1 MKKTDKKSTNSFVF
15 FILGIPRFI
24 LKGFYVLSYLLY
36 SFIIKHIVK
45 YITWGFIVIS
55 YFVFM
60 IFAWPFKILGK
71 SKTEE
76 KLLSKR
82 AEKAE
87 ELRKAKELAAIKKQQ
102 KLLEKQEKK
111 EKAFIKKHEEK
122 ALEEKRRK
130 ELEEDYVNE
139 NVKLE
144 KHDLN
149 WALNKLFNGI
159 AQAPKKIG
167 EAFKKMY
174 ENSTLYKN
182 AKNKDD
188 INRQALL
195 LSFEGEDAEKSE
207 VKIVYEYIARDAN
220 GKTVKGYFDAF
231 SKVEVHSYL
240 LSEGFEVY
248 SIRTSKWIQL
258 LHGSSGRVENVK
270 VKHKD
275 LIFMLTQL
283 STYIKA
289 GIPLVDALKILSKQY
304 KQKNYQKVFT
314 ALIYDLSMGDSFSDA
329 LAKQGEAFPRLLINM
344 VKASEL
350 TGELP
355 EALDDMVQYYT
366 EAEEARKEMVSA
378 LTYPSI
384 VFLFTLAVVTFVMM
398 YVVPKFVDIYNTMD
412 SSQVPKFTMSVINF
426 SNFLKKNVIW
436 ILLFII
442 IIALVLVYLYK
453 NVQVIRTFFQWIFM
467 HIPVLKDVII
477 YNEVTM
483 FSKTFASLLAH
494 NVHITD
500 SMEILGKVTNNE
512 FYKMMILDTIANLAR
527 GDKIS
532 SAYKD
537 QWAFPVPAYEM
548 IVTGEKTGQLPEMMA
563 KVSTYYQSLHK
574 NTVSRIKSLVEP
586 ILIIFLTFSV
596 GLILLAVIIPMFNM
610 YQQVQRLG

>member
-1 MKKTDKKSTNSFVF
+1 MKQKKTTKKQNIVVRIFYIICFSIYKFIKHVFYGITFPFILLLHAILTPKEVDVNKLRKEAARKKKIEDAKAAKEKRKRIEDNSYKNEKIKFEKKTLGYYLNAALSF
-15 FILGIPRFI
+15 FIGIP
-24 LKGFYVLSYLLY
+24 K
-36 SFIIKHIVK
+36 
-45 YITWGFIVIS
+45 
-55 YFVFM
+55 
-60 IFAWPFKILGK
+60 
-71 SKTEE
+71 
-76 KLLSKR
+76 
-82 AEKAE
+82 
-87 ELRKAKELAAIKKQQ
+87 
-102 KLLEKQEKK
+102 
-111 EKAFIKKHEEK
+111 FIKK
-122 ALEEKRRK
+122 RI
-130 ELEEDYVNE
+130 DN
-139 NVKLE
+139 
-144 KHDLN
+144 
-149 WALNKLFNGI
+149 I
-159 AQAPKKIG
+159 AII
-167 EAFKKMY
+167 
-174 ENSTLYKN
+174 KN
-182 AKNKDD
+182 AKNKKAFNTMEMLVDYKDD
-188 INRQALL
+188 PEISEEEKGKRITWEYVAIN
-195 LSFEGEDAEKSE
+195 EKGK
-207 VKIVYEYIARDAN
+207 KI
-220 GKTVKGYFDAF
+220 KGYFDAF
-231 SKVEVHSYL
+231 TRLDVQSFL
-240 LSEGFEVY
+240 IGEGLAVY
-248 SIRTSKWIQL
+248 SIRTSKWIQT
-258 LHGSSGRVENVK
+258 LHGTIGENRTK
-270 VKHKD
+270 IKQKD
-275 LIFMLTQL
+275 LIFLLTQL
-283 STYIKA
+283 STYIKS
-289 GIPLVDALKILSKQY
+289 GITLVDSLNILIRQVDKRAY
-304 KQKNYQKVFT
+304 KSILRDVV
-314 ALIYDLSMGDSFSDA
+314 YDLTVGESFSVA
-329 LAKQGEAFPRLLINM
+329 LEKRGVAFPKLLINM

-426 SNFLKKNVIW
+426 SNFLKKNIIW

-467 HIPVLKDVII
+467 HIPVLKDVIM

>member
-1 MKKTDKKSTNSFVF
+1 MKQKKTTKKQNIVVRIFYIICFSIYKFIKHVF
-15 FILGIPRFI
+15 YGITFPFILLLHAILTPKEVDVNKLRKEAARKKRIEDAKAAKEKRKRIEDNSYKNEKIKFEKKTLGYYLNAILSFFVGIP
-24 LKGFYVLSYLLY
+24 K
-36 SFIIKHIVK
+36 
-45 YITWGFIVIS
+45 
-55 YFVFM
+55 
-60 IFAWPFKILGK
+60 
-71 SKTEE
+71 
-76 KLLSKR
+76 
-82 AEKAE
+82 
-87 ELRKAKELAAIKKQQ
+87 
-102 KLLEKQEKK
+102 
-111 EKAFIKKHEEK
+111 FIKK
-122 ALEEKRRK
+122 RI
-130 ELEEDYVNE
+130 DN
-139 NVKLE
+139 
-144 KHDLN
+144 
-149 WALNKLFNGI
+149 I
-159 AQAPKKIG
+159 AIIK
-167 EAFKKMY
+167 
-174 ENSTLYKN
+174 S
-182 AKNKDD
+182 AKNKKAFNTMEMLVDYKDD
-188 INRQALL
+188 PEISEEEKGKRITWEYVAIN
-195 LSFEGEDAEKSE
+195 EKGK
-207 VKIVYEYIARDAN
+207 KI
-220 GKTVKGYFDAF
+220 KGYFDAF
-231 SKVEVHSYL
+231 TRLDVQSFL
-240 LSEGFEVY
+240 IGEGLAVY
-248 SIRTSKWIQL
+248 SIRTSKWIQT
-258 LHGSSGRVENVK
+258 LHGTIGENRTK
-270 VKHKD
+270 IKQKD
-275 LIFMLTQL
+275 LIFLLTQL
-283 STYIKA
+283 STYIKS
-289 GIPLVDALKILSKQY
+289 GITLVDSLNILIRQVDKRAY
-304 KQKNYQKVFT
+304 KSILRDVV
-314 ALIYDLSMGDSFSDA
+314 YDLTVGESFSVA
-329 LAKQGEAFPRLLINM
+329 LEKRGVAFPKLLINM